1 MKPSTRFAIIG
12 SGVAVAA
19 AGVITLLVVNG
30 GAKDD
35 ETETLASRSA
45 AVPELAKRDLESG
58 VVKPWEAK
66 QPTAQELAAA
76 AEAQQAENEEMAFET
91 ARAQA
96 ALDKARDADALDQ
109 ARTNGI
115 LGSTALTQG
124 GAFASLTGT
133 GDISSGFDDTN
144 IYGGL
149 LGTDVDPKGGLGYG
163 RSGFGPGGGGTGW
176 GTIGTGRYGTIG
188 SGSTG
193 SGYGVGGGRG
203 GMRGRSAAV
212 PTIRIGQPTVVP
224 TVANATDPGN
234 LDKAIIRRYIKRNV
248 QKLQYCYEKELLAKP
263 NLSGTVATQFTIT
276 ERGVV
281 GSATASGV
289 DPTVSSCMVNVIKGI
304 EFPKPKGTG
313 GVTVSYPFTVRPT
326 GP

>member
-19 AGVITLLVVNG
+19 AGVITLLVIKG
-30 GAKDD
+30 PKDETA

-76 AEAQQAENEEMAFET
+76 AEAQQAEDEELAFET

-96 ALDKARDADALDQ
+96 ALDKARNADALDQ

-115 LGSTALTQG
+115 LSSKALTQG
-124 GAFASLTGT
+124 GAFASLTAT
-133 GDISSGFDDTN
+133 GDISSGFDDSN

-149 LGTDVDPKGGLGYG
+149 IGTDVDPKGGL
-163 RSGFGPGGGGTGW
+163 SGFGPGGGGTGW
-176 GTIGTGRYGTIG
+176 GTIGTGRYGSIG
-188 SGSTG
+188 RGTGTG
-193 SGYGVGGGRG
+193 SGYGVGSGRG
-203 GMRGRSAAV
+203 GMRGRSWVV
-212 PTIRIGQPTVVP
+212 PVISIGQPTVVP
-224 TVANATDPGN
+224 TVANAADPGN
-234 LDKAIIRRYIKRNV
+234 LDKAIIRRYVKRNV
-248 QKLQYCYEKELLAKP
+248 QKLQYCYEKELLAKQ
-263 NLSGTVATQFTIT
+263 NLAGTVATQFTIT
-276 ERGVV
+276 EQGVV
-281 GSATASGV
+281 GSVTASGV
-289 DPTVSSCMVNVIKGI
+289 DPTVSSCMANVIKGI

-313 GVTVSYPFTVRPT
+313 GVTVSYPFTIRPT